1 MKHVLAGALHEAT
14 AKACMAP
21 DRHPARCAVRLKACF
36 LNSTLRFFRDLPA
49 LCTGLPP
56 TTILLARLLSGC
68 LPWSLAQRRSGT
80 AENSSLFR
88 LRIHGF
94 HIRAWRLPLGRHCLS
109 RVPNQS
115 QLQSACSG
123 GATALCCLLYMRI
136 EVRHTTRPMWRCC
149 RHWQLMRM
157 LLCQTARQRQTV
169 KQHLQGDWGQGAR
182 PRRAIPEPYT

>member
-123 GATALCCLLYMRI
+123 GRNSPLLSSLHAHRGTAHHQTNVALLQTLAAH
-136 EVRHTTRPMWRCC
+136 ENASVPNGQTAPNGETTPAGR
-149 RHWQLMRM
+149 LGAG
-157 LLCQTARQRQTV
+157 CQTSARN
-169 KQHLQGDWGQGAR
+169 
-182 PRRAIPEPYT
+182 P